1 MTDFKLSYDDVSIIP
16 ERLSSISSRS
26 ECDPYDENYMLP
38 IFAAPM
44 DTVVCKENIN
54 EFLDNKIN
62 VVVPRTIE
70 LNERIKIAYDRNCFF
85 AVSIKEAE
93 KIADQLEGY
102 PTDDLVLMYARRH
115 YKICVDIANGHMERL
130 LRVCRRLKSQTECEI
145 TLMTGNIANPETYID
160 YEEAGVDYIRVGI
173 GGGSA
178 CLTASNTGIYA
189 PYFSLLKDIYEIRQ
203 RMGGKAKII
212 ADGNIKAYR
221 DIQKALVYADYVMI
235 GGLFNKA
242 IESAGK
248 TTYGK
253 RYWNINGNKI
263 FRPITTLFTYGKEIP
278 RKKFPKV
285 MKQIKDGKLV
295 VWKQYRGMSTKGA
308 QAAIDKNAKLKTA
321 EGKVFYQKVEYDLKG
336 WTENETD
343 YLRSAMSYTNSRKL
357 DEYKESKYAINM
369 SVAYN
374 R

>member
-26 ECDPYDENYMLP
+26 ECYPYIDGMLP
-38 IFAAPM
+38 IFASPM
-44 DTVVCKENIN
+44 DTVVCEDNI
-54 EFLDNKIN
+54 EDFLKNQIN
-62 VVVPRTIE
+62 VVIPRNIDFCRRVE
-70 LNERIKIAYDRNCFF
+70 LGTKYDVFF

-93 KIADQLEGY
+93 DICKFYEGEY
-102 PTDDLVLMYARRH
+102 GSSCMRTDGK
-115 YKICVDIANGHMERL
+115 YKICIDIANGHMEWL
-130 LRVCRRLKSQTECEI
+130 VNVCRRLKSFENADI
-145 TLMTGNIANPETYID
+145 TLMTGNIANAETYID

-189 PYFSLLKDIYEIRQ
+189 PYFSLLKEVYELKKRY
-203 RMGGKAKII
+203 GGRAKII

-221 DIQKALVYADYVMI
+221 DIQKALVFADYVMI

-242 IESAGK
+242 MESAGK

-263 FRPITTLFTYGKEIP
+263 FRPITTLFTYGREIP
-278 RKKFPKV
+278 RSKFGKA
-285 MKQIKDGKLV
+285 MKLVKAGKLV
-295 VWKQYRGMSTKGA
+295 VWKQYRGMSTKEA
-308 QAAIDKNAKLKTA
+308 QKNIDKNAKLKTA

-343 YLRSAMSYTNSRKL
+343 YLRSAMSYTNSRVL
-357 DEYKESKYAINM
+357 EEYKESKFAVNM

>member
-26 ECDPYDENYMLP
+26 ECNPYDENYMLP

-44 DTVVCKENIN
+44 DTVVCEENI
-54 EFLDNKIN
+54 EDFLANKIN
-62 VVVPRTIE
+62 VIVPRTIDICD
-70 LNERIKIAYDRNCFF
+70 RVKIGYDNDCFF
-85 AVSIKEAE
+85 AISIKEAE
-93 KIADQLEGY
+93 DIADYLEGY
-102 PTDDLVLMYARRH
+102 PVENIFCIYPGRH
-115 YKICVDIANGHMERL
+115 YKICIDIANGHMERL
-130 LRVCRRLKSQTECEI
+130 LRVCRRLKEQNECDI
-145 TLMTGNIANPETYID
+145 TLMTGNIANPETYVD
-160 YEEAGVDYIRVGI
+160 YEEAGVDYIRCTI
-173 GGGSA
+173 GSGSA
-178 CLTASNTGIYA
+178 CLTASNTGIYY
-189 PYFSLLKDIYEIRQ
+189 PSFSLIKEIYEIRQ
-203 RMGGKAKII
+203 RVGGRAKII
-212 ADGNIKAYR
+212 ADGGIKAYR
-221 DIQKALVYADYVMI
+221 DIQKALVFADYVMI

-253 RYWNINGNKI
+253 SYWNINGNKI
-263 FRPITTLFTYGKEIP
+263 FRPLKTLFTYGREIP
-278 RKKFPKV
+278 RKKFEKV
-285 MKQIKDGKLV
+285 FKKVKNGELV
-295 VWKQYRGMSTKGA
+295 IWKQYRGMSTKES